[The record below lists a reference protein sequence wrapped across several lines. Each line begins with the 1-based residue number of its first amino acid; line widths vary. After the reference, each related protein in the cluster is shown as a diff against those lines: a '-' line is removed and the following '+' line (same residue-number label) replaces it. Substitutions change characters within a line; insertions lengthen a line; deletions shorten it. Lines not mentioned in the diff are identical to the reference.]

1 MVRPLLIALVLNAGA
16 ATAAESL
23 HLAPLGTVVS
33 GSFDLAGKLIPLP
46 AGNFALAAATV
57 SEPPMLEGDISKPRA
72 KIARVVLVQIE
83 PPRLRAAV
91 VATAALTPTSFRF
104 NWMSQACKKEDTLYR
119 ADLTGGHGEN
129 ENCLLVD
136 HALANFGPR
145 SQGVWKDTAAWLADQ
160 KVQVPVPVL
169 ILANVTRSQRWQ
181 LVTASYA
188 FNPRMYGCD
197 APRSRSWAESPW
209 NKKSIDADAQRVRFV
224 QSVTGWGKVVQQ
236 HFNELVAGRQSAVEK
251 APEIYSCTAAQ
262 AALSSR
268 QVP

>member
-1 MVRPLLIALVLNAGA
+1 MSIRLLVLALVLH
-16 ATAAESL
+16 ATCAAAESI

-33 GSFDLAGKLIPLP
+33 GSFDLAGKSIPLP
-46 AGNFALAAATV
+46 AGNFVLAATTV
-57 SEPPMLEGDISKPRA
+57 NEPPMQEGDISKPRP
-72 KIARVVLVQIE
+72 KVARVVLVQIE

-136 HALANFGPR
+136 HALANLGPR

-197 APRSRSWAESPW
+197 APRSRSWADSPW

-224 QSVTGWGKVVQQ
+224 ESVTGWGKVVQQ
-236 HFNELVAGRQSAVEK
+236 HFNELVAGRPSAIEK
-251 APEIYSCTAAQ
+251 APMIYSCAAAQ
-262 AALSSR
+262 AALN
-268 QVP
+268 

>member
-16 ATAAESL
+16 AAAAESL

-72 KIARVVLVQIE
+72 KIARVLLVQIE

-91 VATAALTPTSFRF
+91 VASAVLNPGTYRMTWVGNP
-104 NWMSQACKKEDTLYR
+104 CKRDDTLYR
-119 ADLTGGHGEN
+119 ADLSGSVGSESD
-129 ENCLLVD
+129 NCLLVD
-136 HALANFGPR
+136 HTLGRFSPR
-145 SQGVWKDTAAWLADQ
+145 SPGIWKDAATWLREQ
-160 KVQVPVPVL
+160 RVELPVAVL
-169 ILANVTRSQRWQ
+169 IAANVTRSERWQ

-197 APRSRSWAESPW
+197 APRARTWAESPW
-209 NKKSIDADAQRVRFV
+209 HRKAVDGDPQRVRFV
-224 QSVTGWGKVVQQ
+224 ESVVGYGKAMQQ
-236 HFNELVAGRQSAVEK
+236 HFDALVADRQSTIEK
-251 APEIYSCTAAQ
+251 APTIYSCAAAQ
-262 AALSSR
+262 AVLN
-268 QVP
+268 